1 MKIAIVGGTGNIS
14 ESIVRLLL
22 NAGHDVTCCNRGRS
36 GSLPDGVRHILRD
49 RNDRGAFERSMQEGR
64 FDAAIDMMCFSA
76 EDAQSSI
83 RAFRGVGHFVQCS
96 TVCTY
101 GVDFDWM
108 PVTEDHPLRPITGY
122 GRGKVDADNVYLGA
136 FYSEGFPVTII
147 KPSTTYG
154 PKQGLLRQIAR
165 DYSWIDRIRK
175 GKPILTGNGAL
186 PHQFLHVE
194 DAAKAFVGRALQTS
208 LPRADVQHVQKWL
221 HDVGGLPPCGNGTR
235 SAGRWKWS
243 ASRRRHCE
251 AVDRKRFA
259 YYVEMFAYNLYF
271 SPDRLYRDVPEFQ
284 PTVSLE
290 QGMAGVLEAMD
301 RTGMIPDSDTMGWED
316 RLIEAQRAVS
326 RTTI

>member
-36 GSLPDGVRHILRD
+36 GSLPDGARHIFTD

-64 FDAAIDMMCFSA
+64 FDAAIDMMCFST

-101 GVDFDWM
+101 GIDYDWL
-108 PVTEDHPLRPITGY
+108 PVTEDHPLRPITDY
-122 GRGKVDADNVYLGA
+122 GRGKADADNVYLGA

-154 PKQGLLRQIAR
+154 PKQGLLRQVAM
-165 DYSWIDRIRK
+165 DYSWLDRIRK
-175 GKPILTGNGAL
+175 GKPILTGNGAT

-194 DAAKAFVGRALQTS
+194 DAAKAFAGVLFKPRCLGQTYNMCKTGFTTWADYHRAAMSLIGRQVEMVS
-208 LPRADVQHVQKWL
+208 I
-221 HDVGGLPPCGNGTR
+221 PPET
-235 SAGRWKWS
+235 
-243 ASRRRHCE
+243 CE

-259 YYVEMFAYNLYF
+259 YYWEMFAYNLYY
-271 SPDRLYRDVPEFQ
+271 SPDRLYRDVPEFR
-284 PTVSLE
+284 PAVSLE
-290 QGMAGVLEAMD
+290 QGMAGVLEVMD
-301 RTGMIPDSDTMGWED
+301 RKGMIPDSDTMDWED
-316 RLIEAQRAVS
+316 KLIEAQRAVAA
-326 RTTI
+326 IKI